1 MYTWKEKK
9 KNKLIHYLLN
19 IPRVFTICRDV
30 WERAGHSA
38 QEMNAPREYDDQH
51 FTKGKERKEI
61 YFVGARVWPFFFFF
75 PTSQSLSAAETW
87 MCHRVTGA
95 PIQHSTQ
102 TQDDDLPVSPRG
114 PVLPQFRGQSFLNK

>member
-38 QEMNAPREYDDQH
+38 QEMNAPR
-51 FTKGKERKEI
+51 
-61 YFVGARVWPFFFFF
+61 VWR
-75 PTSQSLSAAETW
+75 SAFYQGEKK
-87 MCHRVTGA
+87 RN
-95 PIQHSTQ
+95 
-102 TQDDDLPVSPRG
+102 L
-114 PVLPQFRGQSFLNK
+114 FRGRSRLTFFLLVPHITESLCSRDLDVA

>member
-1 MYTWKEKK
+1 LKKNFYRQTFSSSLNQTKRECTHEKK
-9 KNKLIHYLLN
+9 RKKKLIHYLLN

-61 YFVGARVWPFFFFF
+61 YFVGARV
-75 PTSQSLSAAETW
+75 
-87 MCHRVTGA
+87 
-95 PIQHSTQ
+95 
-102 TQDDDLPVSPRG
+102 
-114 PVLPQFRGQSFLNK
+114 